1 MDDINHRQASDKA
14 SDDVNASKTQ
24 PATGKESA
32 VRTFHL
38 DHTGLRR
45 ILGTLEADLLE
56 AVWRLTPTTDS
67 AERGWTTIGAVC
79 EHLGAGY
86 HYKTVQTVMN
96 RLVEKQLL
104 QRQQHGRA
112 FEYRATMTRDELVA
126 QVTRNVVSGLVRDFG
141 DVAIAQLVQ
150 TLHEITPDHLALLE
164 ELAAAP
170 SAPSLPTAESYAD
183 EQRNQTGAAH
193 TGAASA
199 PGGASRQE
207 PSSKKR

>member
-1 MDDINHRQASDKA
+1 MDDTSRGRA
-14 SDDVNASKTQ
+14 SDDASASQTQ
-24 PATGKESA
+24 PAIGAESA

-56 AVWRLTPTTDS
+56 AVWRLTSTTTES
-67 AERGWTTIGAVC
+67 AQGGWTTIGAVRD
-79 EHLGAGY
+79 HLGAGY

-104 QRQQHGRA
+104 QRRQHGRA
-112 FEYRATMTRDELVA
+112 FEYRATMTHDELVV

-150 TLHEITPDHLALLE
+150 TLHEITPDHLAMLE

-170 SAPSLPTAESYAD
+170 AAPIRPTAELYAD
-183 EQRNQTGAAH
+183 GQPNPTEAPHTAH
-193 TGAASA
+193 TDAASTPA
-199 PGGASRQE
+199 GASRQRA
-207 PSSKKR
+207 SSKQR